1 LIICVALQEYV
12 FAMRVISQERLC
24 LCKSTKHLKRG
35 AMNLTPPEV
44 LATLSSQAQ
53 KCCKQELEELL
64 K

>member
-1 LIICVALQEYV
+1 
-12 FAMRVISQERLC
+12 
-24 LCKSTKHLKRG
+24 
-35 AMNLTPPEV
+35 MNLTPPEV